1 MHVARYKPIY
11 EPYYLSPIIKYFL
24 HNTSA
29 QSHAQVS
36 AQVYSSYKV
45 GNMSYVLGHILH
57 LVCDFYVTIDSA
69 IFSSFFRLY
78 NCVANSNIQ
87 QLWDVKLIP
96 KGLEC
101 ANSAGVF

>member
-1 MHVARYKPIY
+1 MIDVARYKPIY
-11 EPYYLSPIIKYFL
+11 EPYYLSPIIKSFL

-57 LVCDFYVTIDSA
+57 LVCDFYVTIDIALSA
-69 IFSSFFRLY
+69 ASPSSFITIMTLHK
-78 NCVANSNIQ
+78 V
-87 QLWDVKLIP
+87 
-96 KGLEC
+96 
-101 ANSAGVF
+101 